1 MATEEAQEHTR
12 EKKKLDDIIADLNAQ
27 ITALT
32 ADSGDALR
40 QLQEK
45 LRQMTEEHAMEV
57 DEMLKGFSTE
67 KNVMNTNF
75 DEQLQG
81 VKVIHS

>member
-1 MATEEAQEHTR
+1 
-12 EKKKLDDIIADLNAQ
+12 
-27 ITALT
+27 
-32 ADSGDALR
+32 
-40 QLQEK
+40 
-45 LRQMTEEHAMEV
+45 MTEEHAMEV

-81 VKVIHS
+81 VKVIHT